1 MNTDTMK
8 TTRTTRTIAVDVRIA
23 RALREQAAK
32 ADGMTIGLLADRL
45 LAEAL
50 GLQLGGAVV
59 TEPKKVED
67 MTPEELDEVYTAIEG
82 L

>member
-1 MNTDTMK
+1 MNTEITK
-8 TTRTTRTIAVDVRIA
+8 NRTTRTIAVDVRIA

-50 GLQLGGAVV
+50 GLQLGGRTVV
-59 TEPKKVED
+59 TELKKVED